1 MPPRKKAKASAAST
15 PLGDTQPQTPQA
27 SGQTQSQD
35 ELLNEPWADEQETQ
49 LFKSMMKWK
58 PTGITPQ
65 PRHEANFNL
74 LILGLHKHFR
84 MISIHN
90 DMRSHG
96 FVTEDAPHT
105 RIPGIWKKLNQ
116 LYELDALDERENQYA
131 FSEDPDPDDP
141 DEAVN
146 IPDFEL
152 PEDEFGELMW
162 QKRFHR
168 ESSAAASSPAVMS
181 IEDDKT
187 MYHPGVGLLKD
198 RPGSARSQKA
208 ETPAEAT
215 PTPKNAKAT
224 RASRATAKSAKGTKS
239 GANASRNS
247 KAQSTVSESP
257 EDEEEEEDEEESSAE
272 SEEDSAPTT
281 RRTNRSRAPKQPPK
295 RTRKR

>member
-1 MPPRKKAKASAAST
+1 
-15 PLGDTQPQTPQA
+15 
-27 SGQTQSQD
+27 
-35 ELLNEPWADEQETQ
+35 
-49 LFKSMMKWK
+49 
-58 PTGITPQ
+58 
-65 PRHEANFNL
+65 
-74 LILGLHKHFR
+74 

-96 FVTEDAPHT
+96 FATGDAPHT

-131 FSEDPDPDDP
+131 FSDEPEATDP
-141 DEAVN
+141 DEAPN
-146 IPDFEL
+146 MPDFEL

-162 QKRFHR
+162 SKRFHR
-168 ESSAAASSPAVMS
+168 EDSAAASSPASMS
-181 IEDDKT
+181 IEDDKH

-215 PTPKNAKAT
+215 PTPKTVKSA
-224 RASRATAKSAKGTKS
+224 RSSRATAKSAKGTK
-239 GANASRNS
+239 GAKAGTNTPRNS
-247 KAQSTVSESP
+247 KAPTASESA
-257 EDEEEEEDEEESSAE
+257 EEEEDDNNEEESSAE

-281 RRTNRSRAPKQPPK
+281 RRTNRGRAAPKPQPK

>member
-15 PLGDTQPQTPQA
+15 PLGDTQPKTPQD
-27 SGQTQSQD
+27 SGATQAQD
-35 ELLNEPWADEQETQ
+35 DALNDLWADEQETQ

-58 PTGITPQ
+58 PTGI
-65 PRHEANFNL
+65 
-74 LILGLHKHFR
+74 ILHVPLTIVSNCAGLHKHFR

-96 FVTEDAPHT
+96 FATEDAPHT

-131 FSEDPDPDDP
+131 FSEDPDPIDRDDAATMP
-141 DEAVN
+141 H
-146 IPDFEL
+146 FEL

-168 ESSAAASSPAVMS
+168 EDSAAASSPASMP
-181 IEDDKT
+181 IEDEKAL
-187 MYHPGVGLLKD
+187 YHPGVGLLKD

-215 PTPKNAKAT
+215 PTPKNPKTT
-224 RASRATAKSAKGTKS
+224 RASRANAKTAKSTKG
-239 GANASRNS
+239 GANASRTS
-247 KAQSTVSESP
+247 KAQSTESA
-257 EDEEEEEDEEESSAE
+257 EDEEEEDDEEESTAE

-281 RRTNRSRAPKQPPK
+281 RRTNRGRTRPTPAK